1 MRYGND
7 SRPHVEGE
15 AVHFAHIGPPTRGV
29 QFYHDGG
36 IEAQALQTQAHRQ
49 AANPRANYNCCSCH
63 ISAKDTSK
71 GREHSSV
78 ELHFGGWWRV
88 TLPSRG
94 GCLAIGLMLH
104 SMKAIQV
111 HRAGGPEVLE
121 LADLPKPSPGR
132 GQVLIKVEAV
142 GLNFADILYVAG
154 EYLVRTRYPAIPGME
169 FAGLVEELGE
179 GVEGLQLGRRVA
191 ALGRRGAFAEY
202 AVVDARSV
210 LLVPPQMSAAEAA
223 AFPVSYFTAY
233 FALQTQAQARPGEWV
248 LIQAAAGALGTA
260 SIQIAKTLGL
270 QAVALASSEEKLA
283 LCRSL
288 GADVT
293 LLNTQDNLVDAV
305 KNATEGKGVEIL
317 MEVVGGA
324 GFAHSLEMLA
334 YRGRLLVIGSASRE
348 LAQFYPVS
356 LMKGNQSVTGVWLTP
371 FLSDPA
377 EMQAA
382 TAFLIPLVA
391 SGKIKPVV
399 GERFK
404 LEEAARAFAFVQ
416 SRKNTGKVILEP

>member
-1 MRYGND
+1 
-7 SRPHVEGE
+7 
-15 AVHFAHIGPPTRGV
+15 
-29 QFYHDGG
+29 
-36 IEAQALQTQAHRQ
+36 
-49 AANPRANYNCCSCH
+49 
-63 ISAKDTSK
+63 
-71 GREHSSV
+71 
-78 ELHFGGWWRV
+78 
-88 TLPSRG
+88 
-94 GCLAIGLMLH
+94 MLC

-121 LADLPKPSPGR
+121 LTDLPKPSPGP
-132 GQVLIKVEAV
+132 GQVLIRVEAV

-154 EYLVRTRYPAIPGME
+154 EYLVRTRYPMIPGME
-169 FAGLVEELGE
+169 FAGVVEAVGE
-179 GVEGLQLGRRVA
+179 DVEHYRPGEVVA
-191 ALGRRGAFAEY
+191 ALGGSGAFAEY
-202 AVVDARSV
+202 AVVSSRAV
-210 LLVPPQMSAAEAA
+210 VPVPPGMSVAEAA

-233 FALQTQAQARPGEWV
+233 FALQTQAQAQPGEWV
-248 LIQAAAGALGTA
+248 LIQAAGGALGTA
-260 SIQIAKTLGL
+260 SIQVAKAMGL
-270 QAVALASSEEKLA
+270 RVVALASSQEKLA

-305 KNATEGKGVEIL
+305 KNATEGKGVDIL

-324 GFAHSLEMLA
+324 GFAHSLKMLA

-348 LAQFYPVS
+348 MAQMYPVG
-356 LMKGNQSVTGVWLTP
+356 LMKGNQSVMGVWLTP
-371 FLSDPA
+371 FLSDPT

-382 TAFLIPLVA
+382 TAFLIPLVV

-404 LEEAARAFAFVQ
+404 LEETAEAFRFVL

>member
-1 MRYGND
+1 
-7 SRPHVEGE
+7 
-15 AVHFAHIGPPTRGV
+15 
-29 QFYHDGG
+29 
-36 IEAQALQTQAHRQ
+36 
-49 AANPRANYNCCSCH
+49 
-63 ISAKDTSK
+63 
-71 GREHSSV
+71 
-78 ELHFGGWWRV
+78 
-88 TLPSRG
+88 
-94 GCLAIGLMLH
+94 MLH

-111 HRAGGPEVLE
+111 YRPGGPEVLE
-121 LADLPKPSPGR
+121 LTNLPKPSPGA

-154 EYLVRTRYPAIPGME
+154 EYLVRTRYPMVPGME
-169 FAGLVEELGE
+169 FAGLVDEMGQ
-179 GVEGLQLGRRVA
+179 GVEGLQVGQRVA
-191 ALGRRGAFAEY
+191 ALGGSGAFAEY
-202 AVVDARSV
+202 AVVPTRSV
-210 LLVPPQMSAAEAA
+210 LPVPPQFSAAEAA

-233 FALQTQAQARPGEWV
+233 FALHTQAQARPGEWV

-260 SIQIAKTLGL
+260 SIQIAKAMDLRV
-270 QAVALASSEEKLA
+270 VALASSEEKLT
-283 LCRSL
+283 LCRNL

-305 KNATEGKGVEIL
+305 KNATEGRGVDVL

-324 GFAHSLEMLA
+324 GFAHSLGMLA

-348 LAQFYPVS
+348 MAQIYPVG
-356 LMKGNQSVTGVWLTP
+356 LMKGNQSVMGVWLTP

-391 SGKIKPVV
+391 SGQIKPVV

>member
-1 MRYGND
+1 MKLHLRQRY
-7 SRPHVEGE
+7 
-15 AVHFAHIGPPTRGV
+15 
-29 QFYHDGG
+29 
-36 IEAQALQTQAHRQ
+36 
-49 AANPRANYNCCSCH
+49 
-63 ISAKDTSK
+63 
-71 GREHSSV
+71 
-78 ELHFGGWWRV
+78 
-88 TLPSRG
+88 
-94 GCLAIGLMLH
+94 MLC

-121 LADLPKPSPGR
+121 LTDLPKPSPGP

-154 EYLVRTRYPAIPGME
+154 EYLVRTRYPMIPGME
-169 FAGLVEELGE
+169 FAGVVEAVGE
-179 GVEGLQLGRRVA
+179 GVEHYRPGEVVA
-191 ALGRRGAFAEY
+191 ALGGSGAFAEY
-202 AVVDARSV
+202 AVVSSRAV
-210 LLVPPQMSAAEAA
+210 VPVPPGMSAAEAA

-233 FALQTQAQARPGEWV
+233 FALQTQAQARPCEWV

-260 SIQIAKTLGL
+260 SIQIAKAMGL
-270 QAVALASSEEKLA
+270 RVVALASSEEKLA

-305 KNATEGKGVEIL
+305 KNATEGKGVDIL

-324 GFAHSLEMLA
+324 GFAHSLKMLA

-348 LAQFYPVS
+348 MAQMYPVG

-371 FLSDPA
+371 FLSDPT

-404 LEEAARAFAFVQ
+404 LEEAAKAFAFVQ